1 MPDKANMDD
10 EDIDTQQLAE
20 DVFHSQDILS
30 RHLLQQQ
37 NDERVMQRNAKND
50 HGRREADTEY
60 INVDGFRQVRSNEGL
75 GKNISSN
82 SDLIMGLV

>member
-1 MPDKANMDD
+1 M
-10 EDIDTQQLAE
+10 
-20 DVFHSQDILS
+20 
-30 RHLLQQQ
+30 R
-37 NDERVMQRNAKND
+37 RNAKND

-60 INVDGFRQVRSNEGL
+60 LNVDDFRQVGSNEGV